1 MPRKGD
7 WDYKKE
13 GRNKTDRKVSVNV
26 SSIQINGHPVK
37 PETAE
42 LVRQT
47 AMKIADGATRKE
59 AIEVISEK
67 KGSKSPEYLGD
78 IYIAALKYLRPS
90 EDVKEGIA
98 IANLGRLDRIIDK
111 NIDKSP
117 TVAIDAIKEQNKM
130 AGITGGNVVAV
141 KTNDDGTAEFVVKFG
156 G

>member
-1 MPRKGD
+1 MPRKYMKD
-7 WDYKKE
+7 
-13 GRNKTDRKVSVNV
+13 GRNKTNRKVSANVND
-26 SSIQINGHPVK
+26 IQINGHPVH

-59 AIEVISEK
+59 AIEFISEK
-67 KGSKSPEYLGD
+67 NGSKSLDYLGD
-78 IYIAALKYLRPS
+78 IYVAALKYLRPS
-90 EDVKEGIA
+90 DDAKEGLA

>member
-1 MPRKGD
+1 MPKKGD
-7 WDYKKE
+7 WNYRKE

-26 SSIQINGHPVK
+26 SDIQINGHPVK

-59 AIEVISEK
+59 AIEFISEK
-67 KGSKSPEYLGD
+67 NGSKSPDYLGN
-78 IYIAALKYLRPS
+78 IYVAALKYLRPS
-90 EDVKEGIA
+90 EDAKEGIA
-98 IANLGRLDRIIDK
+98 VANLGRLDRIIDK

>member
-1 MPRKGD
+1 MPKNGD
-7 WDYKKE
+7 WNYRKE

-59 AIEVISEK
+59 AIEFISSRN
-67 KGSKSPEYLGD
+67 GSKSLNYLGD

-90 EDVKEGIA
+90 DEVKEGIA
-98 IANLGRLDRIIDK
+98 VANLSRLDRIIDK
-111 NIDKSP
+111 TLEKCP
-117 TVAIDAIKEQNKM
+117 TIAIDAIKEQNKM
-130 AGITGGNVVAV
+130 AGLTGGNVVAV
-141 KTNDDGTAEFVVKFG
+141 KTNDDGTSEFVVKFG

>member
-1 MPRKGD
+1 MPKNGD
-7 WDYKKE
+7 WDYRKE
-13 GRNKTDRKVSVNV
+13 GRNKTNRKVSVNV

-59 AIEVISEK
+59 AIEFISSK
-67 KGSKSPEYLGD
+67 NGSKSPDYLGD

-90 EDVKEGIA
+90 EDVKEGLA
-98 IANLGRLDRIIDK
+98 IANLSRLDRIIDK
-111 NIDKSP
+111 TLEKCP
-117 TVAIDAIKEQNKM
+117 TIAIDAIKEQNKM

-141 KTNDDGTAEFVVKFG
+141 KTNDDGTSEFVVKFG

>member
-1 MPRKGD
+1 MPKNGD
-7 WDYKKE
+7 WDYRKE

-59 AIEVISEK
+59 AIEFISSRN
-67 KGSKSPEYLGD
+67 GSKSLNYLGD

-90 EDVKEGIA
+90 DEVKEGIA
-98 IANLGRLDRIIDK
+98 VANLSRLDRIIDK
-111 NIDKSP
+111 TLEKCP
-117 TVAIDAIKEQNKM
+117 TIAIDAIKEQNKM

-141 KTNDDGTAEFVVKFG
+141 KTNDDGTSEFVVKFG

>member
-1 MPRKGD
+1 MPKNGD
-7 WDYKKE
+7 WDYRKE
-13 GRNKTDRKVSVNV
+13 GRNKTNRKVSVNV

-59 AIEVISEK
+59 AIEFISSRN
-67 KGSKSPEYLGD
+67 GSKSLDYLGD

-90 EDVKEGIA
+90 DDVKEGIA
-98 IANLGRLDRIIDK
+98 VANLSRLDRIIDK
-111 NIDKSP
+111 TLEKCP
-117 TVAIDAIKEQNKM
+117 TIAIDAIKEQNKM

-141 KTNDDGTAEFVVKFG
+141 KTNDDGTSEFVVKFG

>member
-13 GRNKTDRKVSVNV
+13 GRNKTDRKVSANV
-26 SSIQINGHPVK
+26 KDIQINGHPVK

-59 AIEVISEK
+59 AIEFISSRN
-67 KGSKSPEYLGD
+67 GIKSPDYLGD

-90 EDVKEGIA
+90 DDAKEGIA

-111 NIDKSP
+111 TLEKSP
-117 TVAIDAIKEQNKM
+117 SIAIDAIKEQNKM

>member
-1 MPRKGD
+1 MPKNGD
-7 WDYKKE
+7 WDYRKE
-13 GRNKTDRKVSVNV
+13 GRNKTNRKVSVNV

-59 AIEVISEK
+59 AIEFISSK
-67 KGSKSPEYLGD
+67 NGSKSLDYLGD

-90 EDVKEGIA
+90 DDVKEGIA
-98 IANLGRLDRIIDK
+98 VANLSRLDRIIDK
-111 NIDKSP
+111 TLEKCP
-117 TVAIDAIKEQNKM
+117 TIAIDAIKEQNKM

-141 KTNDDGTAEFVVKFG
+141 KTNDDGTSEFVVKFG

>member
-1 MPRKGD
+1 MPKNGD
-7 WDYKKE
+7 WDYRKE
-13 GRNKTDRKVSVNV
+13 GRNKTNRKVSVNV

-59 AIEVISEK
+59 AIEFISSRN
-67 KGSKSPEYLGD
+67 GSTSLDYLGD

-98 IANLGRLDRIIDK
+98 VANLSRLDRIIDK
-111 NIDKSP
+111 TLEKCP
-117 TVAIDAIKEQNKM
+117 TIAIDAIKEQNKM

-141 KTNDDGTAEFVVKFG
+141 KTNDDGTSEFVVKFG

>member
-13 GRNKTDRKVSVNV
+13 GRNKTDRKVSVND
-26 SSIQINGHPVK
+26 SSIQIKGHPVK

-59 AIEVISEK
+59 AIEFISSRN
-67 KGSKSPEYLGD
+67 GIKSPDYLGD
-78 IYIAALKYLRPS
+78 IYLAALKYLRPS
-90 EDVKEGIA
+90 DDVKEGIA
-98 IANLGRLDRIIDK
+98 MANLGRLDRIIDK
-111 NIDKSP
+111 NIDKAP

-141 KTNDDGTAEFVVKFG
+141 KTNNDGTAEFVVKFG

>member
-1 MPRKGD
+1 MPKKGD
-7 WDYKKE
+7 WDYRKE
-13 GRNKTDRKVSVNV
+13 GRNKTDRKVSANV
-26 SSIQINGHPVK
+26 SDIQINGHPVK

-59 AIEVISEK
+59 AIEFISEK
-67 KGSKSPEYLGD
+67 NGSKSLDYLGD
-78 IYIAALKYLRPS
+78 IYVAALKYLRPS
-90 EDVKEGIA
+90 DDAKEGIA
-98 IANLGRLDRIIDK
+98 VANLGRLDRIIDK
-111 NIDKSP
+111 SIDKAP
-117 TVAIDAIKEQNKM
+117 TIAIDAIKEQNKM

>member
-13 GRNKTDRKVSVNV
+13 GRNKTDRKVSANV

-59 AIEVISEK
+59 AIEFISEK
-67 KGSKSPEYLGD
+67 NGSKSPDYLGD
-78 IYIAALKYLRPS
+78 IYLAALKYLRPS
-90 EDVKEGIA
+90 DDAKEGIA
-98 IANLGRLDRIIDK
+98 VANLGRLDRIIDK
-111 NIDKSP
+111 NIDKAP
-117 TVAIDAIKEQNKM
+117 TVAIDAIKELNKM

>member
-1 MPRKGD
+1 MPKKGN
-7 WDYKKE
+7 WNYKKE
-13 GRNKTDRKVSVNV
+13 GRNKTGRKVSVNV

-59 AIEVISEK
+59 AFEFITSRN
-67 KGSKSPEYLGD
+67 GSKSPDYLGD
-78 IYIAALKYLRPS
+78 IYLAALKYLRPS
-90 EDVKEGIA
+90 DDVKEGIA

-111 NIDKSP
+111 NIDKAP

>member
-1 MPRKGD
+1 MPKNGD
-7 WDYKKE
+7 WDYRKE
-13 GRNKTDRKVSVNV
+13 GRNKTNRKVSVNV
-26 SSIQINGHPVK
+26 SSIQINGHPVR

-59 AIEVISEK
+59 AIEFISEK
-67 KGSKSPEYLGD
+67 NGSKSPQYLGD

-90 EDVKEGIA
+90 DDVKDGIA
-98 IANLGRLDRIIDK
+98 VANLGRLDRIINK
-111 NIDKSP
+111 TLEKSP
-117 TVAIDAIKEQNKM
+117 TIAIDAIKEQNKM

>member
-1 MPRKGD
+1 MPKKGD
-7 WDYKKE
+7 WDYRKE
-13 GRNKTDRKVSVNV
+13 EKNKTNRVVKCNAND
-26 SSIQINGHPVK
+26 IQINGHPVK

-59 AIEVISEK
+59 AIEFISEK
-67 KGSKSPEYLGD
+67 NGSKSLDYLGD
-78 IYIAALKYLRPS
+78 IYVAALKYLRPS
-90 EDVKEGIA
+90 DDAKEGLA
-98 IANLGRLDRIIDK
+98 IANLGRLDRIINK
-111 NIDKSP
+111 NIDKAP
-117 TVAIDAIKEQNKM
+117 AVAIDAIKEQNKM

>member
-13 GRNKTDRKVSVNV
+13 GRNKTDRKVSANV
-26 SSIQINGHPVK
+26 SDIQINGHPVK

-59 AIEVISEK
+59 AIEFISEK
-67 KGSKSPEYLGD
+67 NGSKSPDYLGD
-78 IYIAALKYLRPS
+78 IYLAALKYLRPS
-90 EDVKEGIA
+90 DDVKEGIA
-98 IANLGRLDRIIDK
+98 IANLGRLDRIINR
-111 NIDKSP
+111 NIDKAP

>member
-1 MPRKGD
+1 MPKNGD
-7 WDYKKE
+7 WDYRKE
-13 GRNKTDRKVSVNV
+13 GRNKTNRKVSVNV

-59 AIEVISEK
+59 AIEFISSK
-67 KGSKSPEYLGD
+67 NGSKCLDYLGD
-78 IYIAALKYLRPS
+78 IYVAALKYLRPN
-90 EDVKEGIA
+90 EDVKEGLA
-98 IANLGRLDRIIDK
+98 IANLSRLDRIIDK
-111 NIDKSP
+111 NIDKAP

>member
-1 MPRKGD
+1 MPKNGD
-7 WDYKKE
+7 WNYRKE

-59 AIEVISEK
+59 AIEFISSRN
-67 KGSKSPEYLGD
+67 GSKSLDYLGD

-90 EDVKEGIA
+90 DDVKEGIA
-98 IANLGRLDRIIDK
+98 VANLSRLDRIIDK
-111 NIDKSP
+111 TLEKCP
-117 TVAIDAIKEQNKM
+117 TIAIDAIKEQNKM

-141 KTNDDGTAEFVVKFG
+141 KTNDDGTSEFVVKFG

>member
-1 MPRKGD
+1 MPKNGD
-7 WDYKKE
+7 WNYRKE

-59 AIEVISEK
+59 AIEFISSK
-67 KGSKSPEYLGD
+67 NGSKCLDYLGD

-90 EDVKEGIA
+90 EDVKEGLA
-98 IANLGRLDRIIDK
+98 IANLSRLDHIIDK
-111 NIDKSP
+111 TLEKCP
-117 TVAIDAIKEQNKM
+117 TIAIDAIKEQNKM

-141 KTNDDGTAEFVVKFG
+141 KTNDDGTSEFVVKFG

>member
-1 MPRKGD
+1 MPKNGD
-7 WDYKKE
+7 WDYRKE
-13 GRNKTDRKVSVNV
+13 GRNKTNRKVSVNV

-59 AIEVISEK
+59 AIEFISSRN
-67 KGSKSPEYLGD
+67 GSKSLDYLGD

-98 IANLGRLDRIIDK
+98 VANLSRLDRIIDK
-111 NIDKSP
+111 TMEKCP
-117 TVAIDAIKEQNKM
+117 TIAIDAIKEQNKM

-141 KTNDDGTAEFVVKFG
+141 KTNDDGTSEFVVKFG

>member
-13 GRNKTDRKVSVNV
+13 GRNKTDRKVRANV
-26 SSIQINGHPVK
+26 SDIQINGHPVK

-59 AIEVISEK
+59 AIEFISSRN
-67 KGSKSPEYLGD
+67 GIKSPDYLGD
-78 IYIAALKYLRPS
+78 IYLAALKYLRPS
-90 EDVKEGIA
+90 DDAKEGIA
-98 IANLGRLDRIIDK
+98 MANLGRLDRIIDK
-111 NIDKSP
+111 NIDKAP

>member
-1 MPRKGD
+1 MPKNGD
-7 WDYKKE
+7 WDYRKE
-13 GRNKTDRKVSVNV
+13 GRNKTNRKVSVNV

-59 AIEVISEK
+59 AIEFISEK
-67 KGSKSPEYLGD
+67 NGSKSPQYLGD

-90 EDVKEGIA
+90 DDIKEGLA
-98 IANLGRLDRIIDK
+98 IANLGRLDRIINK
-111 NIDKSP
+111 TLEKSP
-117 TVAIDAIKEQNKM
+117 TIAIDAIKEQNKM

>member
-1 MPRKGD
+1 MPKNGD
-7 WDYKKE
+7 WDYRKE
-13 GRNKTDRKVSVNV
+13 GRNKTNRKVSVNV

-59 AIEVISEK
+59 AIEFISSK
-67 KGSKSPEYLGD
+67 NGSKSLNYLGD

-90 EDVKEGIA
+90 DDVKEGIA
-98 IANLGRLDRIIDK
+98 VANLSRLDRIIDK
-111 NIDKSP
+111 TLEKCPII
-117 TVAIDAIKEQNKM
+117 AIDAIKEQNKM

-141 KTNDDGTAEFVVKFG
+141 KTNDDGTSEFVVKFG

>member
-13 GRNKTDRKVSVNV
+13 GRNKTDRKVSANV
-26 SSIQINGHPVK
+26 KDIQINGHPVK

-59 AIEVISEK
+59 AIEFISEK
-67 KGSKSPEYLGD
+67 KGCKSPDYLGD

-90 EDVKEGIA
+90 DDVKEGIA

-117 TVAIDAIKEQNKM
+117 AVAIDAIKEQNKM

>member
-1 MPRKGD
+1 MPKKGD
-7 WDYKKE
+7 WDYRKE
-13 GRNKTDRKVSVNV
+13 GRNKTDRKVSANV
-26 SSIQINGHPVK
+26 SDIQINGHPVK

-59 AIEVISEK
+59 AIEFISEK
-67 KGSKSPEYLGD
+67 NGSKSPDYLGD
-78 IYIAALKYLRPS
+78 IYVAALKYLRPS
-90 EDVKEGIA
+90 EDAKEGIA
-98 IANLGRLDRIIDK
+98 VANLGRLDRIIDK
-111 NIDKSP
+111 SIDKAP
-117 TVAIDAIKEQNKM
+117 TIAIDAIKEQNKM

>member
-13 GRNKTDRKVSVNV
+13 GRNKTDRKVRANV
-26 SSIQINGHPVK
+26 SDIQINGHPVK

-59 AIEVISEK
+59 AIEFISEK
-67 KGSKSPEYLGD
+67 NGSKSPDYLGD
-78 IYIAALKYLRPS
+78 IYLAALKYLRPS
-90 EDVKEGIA
+90 DDAKEGIA

-117 TVAIDAIKEQNKM
+117 AVAIDAIKEQNKM

>member
-1 MPRKGD
+1 MPKNGD
-7 WDYKKE
+7 WDYRKE
-13 GRNKTDRKVSVNV
+13 GRNKTDRKVKVNV

-59 AIEVISEK
+59 AIEFISEK
-67 KGSKSPEYLGD
+67 NGSKSLNYLGD
-78 IYIAALKYLRPS
+78 IYVAALKYLRPS
-90 EDVKEGIA
+90 DDVKEGLA

-111 NIDKSP
+111 TLEKNP
-117 TVAIDAIKEQNKM
+117 TIAIDAIKEQNKM

>member
-13 GRNKTDRKVSVNV
+13 GRNKTDRKVRANV
-26 SSIQINGHPVK
+26 SDIQINGHPVK

-59 AIEVISEK
+59 AIEFISEK
-67 KGSKSPEYLGD
+67 NGSKSPDYLGD

-90 EDVKEGIA
+90 DDAKEGIA

-111 NIDKSP
+111 NIDKAP
-117 TVAIDAIKEQNKM
+117 AVAIDAIKEQNKM
-130 AGITGGNVVAV
+130 AGITGGNVVAL

>member
-1 MPRKGD
+1 MPKNGD
-7 WDYKKE
+7 WNYRKE

-59 AIEVISEK
+59 AIEFISSK
-67 KGSKSPEYLGD
+67 NGSKSLDYLGD

-90 EDVKEGIA
+90 DDVKEGLA
-98 IANLGRLDRIIDK
+98 IANLSRLDRIIDK
-111 NIDKSP
+111 TLEKCP
-117 TVAIDAIKEQNKM
+117 TIAIDAIKEQNKM

-141 KTNDDGTAEFVVKFG
+141 KTNDDGTSEFVVKFG

>member
-1 MPRKGD
+1 MPKNGD
-7 WDYKKE
+7 WNYRQE

-59 AIEVISEK
+59 AIEFISSRN
-67 KGSKSPEYLGD
+67 GSKSLNYLGD

-90 EDVKEGIA
+90 DDVKEGIA
-98 IANLGRLDRIIDK
+98 VANLSRLDRIIDK
-111 NIDKSP
+111 TLEKCP
-117 TVAIDAIKEQNKM
+117 TIAIDAIKEQNKM

-141 KTNDDGTAEFVVKFG
+141 KTNDDGTSEFVVKFG

>member
-1 MPRKGD
+1 MPKNGD
-7 WDYKKE
+7 WNYRKE

-59 AIEVISEK
+59 AIEFISSK
-67 KGSKSPEYLGD
+67 NGSKSPDYLGD

-98 IANLGRLDRIIDK
+98 VANLSRLDRIIDK
-111 NIDKSP
+111 TMEKCP
-117 TVAIDAIKEQNKM
+117 TIAIDAIKEQNKM

-141 KTNDDGTAEFVVKFG
+141 KTNDDGTSEFVVKFG

>member
-1 MPRKGD
+1 MPKKGD
-7 WDYKKE
+7 WDYRKE
-13 GRNKTDRKVSVNV
+13 GRNKTDRKVSANV

-59 AIEVISEK
+59 AIEFISEK
-67 KGSKSPEYLGD
+67 NGSKSPDYLGD
-78 IYIAALKYLRPS
+78 IYVAALKYLRPS
-90 EDVKEGIA
+90 EDAKEGIA
-98 IANLGRLDRIIDK
+98 VANLGRLDRIIDK